1 MCVGASIARPPKIRD
16 FRIKELWLFRIKTI
30 QFPLNRVV
38 FDVFPNDAIIIFI
51 ADHMVVKQFLP
62 DESAELF
69 CHISLHLLDHS
80 RNRRGDHWSSVFV
93 GVDLQK
99 KMNVVRHHN
108 IMVQSNRGIIVF
120 DVLDRLLYD
129 LSCMG

>member
-1 MCVGASIARPPKIRD
+1 M
-16 FRIKELWLFRIKTI
+16 ELRLFRIKTI
-30 QFPLNRVV
+30 QFPLYGIIL
-38 FDVFPNDAIIIFI
+38 DVFPNDALIIFV

-69 CHISLHLLDHS
+69 CHISLHLLDLS
-80 RNRRGDHWSSVFV
+80 RYRRGDHWASVFV
-93 GVDLQK
+93 GVDMQK

>member
-1 MCVGASIARPPKIRD
+1 M
-16 FRIKELWLFRIKTI
+16 
-30 QFPLNRVV
+30 NRVV

-93 GVDLQK
+93 SVNLQNQMDVVWHYRVMIYGNCGV
-99 KMNVVRHHN
+99 M
-108 IMVQSNRGIIVF
+108 VF
-120 DVLDRLLYD
+120 DVLDCLLYD